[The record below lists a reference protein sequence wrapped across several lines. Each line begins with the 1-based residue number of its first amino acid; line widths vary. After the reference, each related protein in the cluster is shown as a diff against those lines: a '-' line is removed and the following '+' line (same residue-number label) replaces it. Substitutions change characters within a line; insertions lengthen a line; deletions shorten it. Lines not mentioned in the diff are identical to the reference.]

1 MSYLPNNF
9 DAFQEGIINGG
20 YDPQEQDNHPV
31 AGGDDWMF
39 GWDAEPYEDN
49 PYDGTYSEE
58 QKMDFVI
65 YKSEADDNGRLVEL
79 VRNRHCEVY
88 EVIVDGIPVFNC
100 EDYGQAEHEYNM
112 ECV

>member
-1 MSYLPNNF
+1 
-9 DAFQEGIINGG
+9 
-20 YDPQEQDNHPV
+20 
-31 AGGDDWMF
+31 
-39 GWDAEPYEDN
+39 
-49 PYDGTYSEE
+49 
-58 QKMDFVI
+58 MDFVI

-100 EDYGQAEHEYNM
+100 TDYSTAEHEYNM